1 MKNQGK
7 GAHNNRENSGH
18 PPSVDNVSS
27 IPLICLLMK
36 LRWLAGIL
44 VALMIC
50 PVADAEE
57 KPPLRIGIH
66 EMAPYA
72 TRNAD
77 GAWDGLGVELWK
89 NIAATTGV
97 RFVFVE
103 MPFEQILPAVAD
115 GKLDAAVGEMT
126 VTAERERA
134 VRFTQPYL
142 ISSAG
147 AAMYPQVANADWKT
161 ILRDFFNWTLAL
173 VLLGIL
179 AGMVLVSLLIWAIE
193 HQHDAGHFRGGL
205 TGFGSALWFSAST
218 VTGVGYGDKI
228 PASFAGRVISFVWM
242 LMGVLLVAGLT
253 ATVTANMSAARVANL
268 NGPRV
273 KELGDLRHFSCGVMR
288 GSLTQQILIR
298 DGVGFR
304 DYETFGEH
312 QWEGSGIFE
321 FLKAFPTE
329 IISKKKF
336 TFFTAS
342 AASAKYEPLS
352 VLNVDH
358 PISWADEE
366 RDLTAWLGNNLQRE
380 AFDNLYKLADDVAL
394 IDDPS
399 IKLDWYNLQ
408 TSDHFYYM
416 CTKFFSDG
424 AVHQYFNPF
433 ESP

>member
-7 GAHNNRENSGH
+7 AAHNNRENSGH
-18 PPSVDNVSS
+18 PPSVDNISS

-161 ILRDFFNWTLAL
+161 ILGDFFNWTLAF

-304 DYETFGEH
+304 DYETFGEAFQALADGKIEAVVGDKTCLRYLVR
-312 QWEGSGIFE
+312 QWKQRTPPVHFSTSSVTNENVFMGI
-321 FLKAFPTE
+321 PTRPGLPEYHE
-329 IISKKKF
+329 INLAVLQAIS
-336 TFFTAS
+336 TAS
-342 AASAKYEPLS
+342 WHAT
-352 VLNVDH
+352 
-358 PISWADEE
+358 IS
-366 RDLTAWLGNNLQRE
+366 RWLGERAN
-380 AFDNLYKLADDVAL
+380 
-394 IDDPS
+394 
-399 IKLDWYNLQ
+399 
-408 TSDHFYYM
+408 
-416 CTKFFSDG
+416 
-424 AVHQYFNPF
+424 
-433 ESP
+433 